1 MQGSEGA
8 SRHRSHHQCASQARR
23 HRGRNGIDG
32 IPAQTALRQS
42 LVNETG
48 KSLHMTTRRDFGNHS
63 PPAGVLLD
71 LRRDRGREDSHLAVR
86 KTHHGCCRLVTTC
99 FEGKHCWH
107 RGPTPPLLSA

>member
-1 MQGSEGA
+1 MQGGERP
-8 SRHRSHHQCASQARR
+8 SRHGRHHQSASQARR
-23 HRGRNGIDG
+23 HGGCNGIDG

-63 PPAGVLLD
+63 PPAGVLFN
-71 LRRDRGREDSHLAVR
+71 LRRNRGRKDGHLAAC
-86 KTHHGCCRLVTTC
+86 KTHHGRCGLVTTC

-107 RGPTPPLLSA
+107 RGPKPPLLSA